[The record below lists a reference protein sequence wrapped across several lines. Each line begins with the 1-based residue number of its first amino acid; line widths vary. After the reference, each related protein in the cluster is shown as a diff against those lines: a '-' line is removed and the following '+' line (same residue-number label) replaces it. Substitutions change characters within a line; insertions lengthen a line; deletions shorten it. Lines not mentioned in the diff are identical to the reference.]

1 MREGDRLNLTC
12 VIKAGVPKPK
22 VSWYKNEIPLID
34 EEHQDLV
41 LDELAD
47 KDEGEYKCKAQN
59 SAGFSDAIINV
70 TVDGRSREVLA
81 FICLLIFMNFKIKRL
96 FLYLS
101 CSSSLALTI
110 TLAFCDLQ

>member
-34 EEHQDLV
+34 EERPDLV
-41 LDELAD
+41 LEELED

-59 SAGFSDAIINV
+59 SGGFSDAIINV
-70 TVDGRSREVLA
+70 TVVGKSREVLA
-81 FICLLIFMNFKIKRL
+81 FVCLLIFMNIKIKRL
-96 FLYLS
+96 FLEKCI
-101 CSSSLALTI
+101 CSRKTTPTI
-110 TLAFCDLQ
+110 EIN